1 MSILKE
7 GQKAPEFTGKDQT
20 GKLISLKDFKGK
32 KIILFFYPK
41 DNSPTCTTQ
50 ACNLRDHY
58 EYWLQ
63 KDYQIIGV
71 SKDSPRSHNNF
82 IKKFDLPFPIISDED
97 LAINKLFGVWGE
109 KKMYGRMY
117 MGTIRTT
124 FVIDE
129 KGRIIRVVDDL
140 ASAEHSVQLL
150 EKLQLTS
157 KRNKF

>member
-1 MSILKE
+1 
-7 GQKAPEFTGKDQT
+7 
-20 GKLISLKDFKGK
+20 
-32 KIILFFYPK
+32 
-41 DNSPTCTTQ
+41 
-50 ACNLRDHY
+50 
-58 EYWLQ
+58 LQ

-129 KGRIIRVVDDL
+129 KGLIISVIDEV
-140 ASAEHSVQLL
+140 ASAEHSEQLQ
-150 EKLQLTS
+150 EKLQLT
-157 KRNKF
+157 

>member
-32 KIILFFYPK
+32 KVILFFYPK

-50 ACNLRDHY
+50 ACNFRDQY

-129 KGRIIRVVDDL
+129 KGLIISVVDDV
-140 ASAEHSVQLL
+140 ASSEHSEQLQ
-150 EKLQLTS
+150 EKLQLS
-157 KRNKF
+157 